1 MLLWK
6 LICIGFCV
14 PCLLQSLL
22 PWGGPAA
29 RAERFVLRGKQTN
42 TCAKKELKLSTSNSN
57 SNSKSNSKSNSN
69 SKSKSNSN
77 SNNNSNNNNNSTRK
91 KIDQNPTFFSR
102 GLKADMVTARRLT

>member
-57 SNSKSNSKSNSN
+57 SNSKSNS
-69 SKSKSNSN
+69 N

-102 GLKADMVTARRLT
+102 GLKADMVTARRLTC